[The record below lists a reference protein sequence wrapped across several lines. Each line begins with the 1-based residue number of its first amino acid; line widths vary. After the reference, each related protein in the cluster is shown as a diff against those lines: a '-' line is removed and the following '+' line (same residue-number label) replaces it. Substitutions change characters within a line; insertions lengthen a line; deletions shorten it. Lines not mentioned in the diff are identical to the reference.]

1 MKKCLLLL
9 LVSSWTWHT
18 LSGQSLGVLGMNFQA
33 QAREI
38 GGKILANEPVR
49 VRIGFS
55 SYEADSAKT
64 FYSEVHQVTTGTL
77 GLFNVVVGQGEPAYG
92 AYADI
97 PWESLQIWMDI
108 ELESTQG
115 REYVLVNRTKL
126 QAVPYALFANT
137 ANELADENID
147 ADSDLEKTQSIRWL
161 TGGNTKTDTSAH
173 FIGTR
178 DNQDLVI
185 KTNNIPRVTITK
197 EGQFQYTGGI
207 PSGPDDVITSYPMV
221 IQGSRQGIYIKV
233 NGSRTGANNFLTF
246 GDDVEFLWGAVEGQT
261 FPELEVYWRY
271 QLQVAVYALQA
282 GTLTASGAAIF
293 LKDGGLWSSLVCVLV
308 SIIFSWR
315 APGLAVEATAVAI
328 AAAVVIVQA
337 GALINESVSWG
348 DGIRRDIGVTYS
360 TGAADYAEWLERLPA
375 ERDLEPGEIVG
386 VKAGRV
392 SLNTR
397 DADHLMV
404 VSSNP
409 FFLGNAPQPDQEPLY
424 EKVAFLGQVPVRVL
438 GKVEAG
444 DFILPSGN
452 QDGLGIAVSP
462 GKMHLADYAEVV
474 GIAWESGK
482 DNLVNLVQMGVGL
495 HSNNALAPKV
505 EEISQRV
512 ENIIAYLEG
521 KAPLAPG
528 GAFSS
533 LAPAPGRTPLMQLQS
548 QRMPDEEFDQ
558 YIDAN
563 EEKIQKMCLALKQ
576 QLQDQGAALP
586 DTPELREFFQDPT
599 SRIKAMRRDSLMRLY
614 WGQVDELIRN
624 NDK

>member
-1 MKKCLLLL
+1 
-9 LVSSWTWHT
+9 
-18 LSGQSLGVLGMNFQA
+18 MNFQA

-38 GGKILANEPVR
+38 GGKILANEQVR

-55 SYEADSAKT
+55 SHEGDLVNT
-64 FYSEVHQVTTGTL
+64 FYSETHQVTTGTL

-108 ELESTQG
+108 ELESTQR
-115 REYVLVNRTKL
+115 REYVLINRTKL
-126 QAVPYALFANT
+126 HAVPYALFANT
-137 ANELADENID
+137 ANELASDHAD
-147 ADSDLEKTQSIRWL
+147 AESDLEKNQSIRWL
-161 TGGNTKTDTSAH
+161 TGGNTQTDTSAH

-185 KTNNIPRVTITK
+185 KTNGIPRVTITK

-221 IQGSRQGIYIKV
+221 IQGSRQGIHIKV

-246 GDDVEFLWGAVEGQT
+246 GDDEEFLWGAVEGQT

-337 GALINESVSWG
+337 GGLINEAVKWG
-348 DGIRRDIGVTYS
+348 EGIRRDIGVTYS

-375 ERDLEPGEIVG
+375 ERDLEAGEIVG

-397 DADHLMV
+397 EADHLMV

-424 EKVAFLGQVPVRVL
+424 EKVAFLGQVPVRVF

-452 QDGLGIAVSP
+452 NDGLGVAVNP
-462 GKMHLADYAEVV
+462 GEMHLADYAEVV
-474 GIAWESGK
+474 GVAWESGK
-482 DNLVNLVQMGVGL
+482 ENQANLVLMGVGL
-495 HSNNALAPKV
+495 HSNNVLAPKV

-512 ENIIAYLEG
+512 DNIIAYLEG
-521 KAPLAPG
+521 KAPLNSG
-528 GAFSS
+528 SAFSS
-533 LAPAPGRTPLMQLQS
+533 LAPAPGRAPSMRLQNE
-548 QRMPDEEFDQ
+548 RMPDEEFDQ

-563 EEKIQKMCLALKQ
+563 EEKIQKMCLALQQ

-586 DTPELREFFQDPT
+586 DTPELKEFFQDPT
-599 SRIKAMRRDSLMRLY
+599 SRIKAMRRDSLMRSY
-614 WGQVDELIRN
+614 WAQVDELIRN
-624 NDK
+624 QR

>member
-9 LVSSWTWHT
+9 LLSSWAWST

-33 QAREI
+33 QARET
-38 GGKILANEPVR
+38 GGRILANEPVK

-77 GLFNVVVGQGEPAYG
+77 GLFNVVVGQGKPAYG

-108 ELESTQG
+108 ELESRQG

-137 ANELADENID
+137 ANELADENSD
-147 ADSDLEKTQSIRWL
+147 AGSGLEKNQSTRWL

-246 GDDVEFLWGAVEGQT
+246 GDDEEFLWGAVEGQT

-271 QLQVAVYALQA
+271 QLQVAVYALQS
-282 GTLTASGAAIF
+282 GTLVASGAAIF
-293 LKDGGLWSSLVCVLV
+293 LKDGGLWSSLICVIAT
-308 SIIFSWR
+308 IIFSWR

-360 TGAADYAEWLERLPA
+360 TGAADYAEWLERLPV

-397 DADHLMV
+397 EADHLMV

-424 EKVAFLGQVPVRVL
+424 EKVAFLGQVPVRVF

-452 QDGLGIAVSP
+452 QDGLGVAVSP

-474 GIAWESGK
+474 GVAWESGK
-482 DNLVNLVQMGVGL
+482 ENQVNLVQMGVGL

-512 ENIIAYLEG
+512 DNIIAFLEG
-521 KAPLAPG
+521 KAPLNPG

-533 LAPAPGRTPLMQLQS
+533 LTPAPGRVPLGQLQN

-563 EEKIQKMCLALKQ
+563 EEKIQSMCLALQK

-624 NDK
+624 QR